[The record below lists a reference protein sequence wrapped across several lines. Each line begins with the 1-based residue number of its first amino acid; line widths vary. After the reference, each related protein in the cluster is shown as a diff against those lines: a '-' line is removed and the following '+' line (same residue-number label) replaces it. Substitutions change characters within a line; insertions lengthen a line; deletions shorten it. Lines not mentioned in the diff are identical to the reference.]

1 MENETVPKE
10 MQALLKQANKKTSKR
25 ITTYLEPELYE
36 KVMWLKSNGISVKK
50 FVNRAVSDLLEKHG
64 VI

>member
-1 MENETVPKE
+1 MESIIVPKGME
-10 MQALLKQANKKTSKR
+10 ALLKHVDNKTSKR

-36 KVMWLKSNGISVKK
+36 KVMWLKSHGISVKK
-50 FVNRAVSDLLEKHG
+50 LINRAVSDLLEKHE